1 MTLRLKG
8 EMRVGVAQATVAT
21 LQDMI
26 RNGRMKVG
34 APMPPERE
42 LAGEL
47 SVSRASLRQALSI
60 LATMGLI
67 SIQPGRGTFVCEP
80 GQGGAG
86 GPPMASWHS
95 TTGYS
100 PAEVYQFRY
109 IAESHA
115 TQLAAMRHTP
125 AKLQQIQE
133 NLEGFRRATREADIA
148 NYMRIDFEF
157 HDLIIAL
164 SGNRILSDMH
174 RSFAKVILA
183 SQHLP
188 LTQRATLWD
197 AVVEHERIVEA
208 LAMSDPEGAGYYM
221 RQHISRSGSRAGVS
235 IPELR

>member
-1 MTLRLKG
+1 MTIDVKPAT
-8 EMRVGVAQATVAT
+8 RVGVAQATVAT
-21 LQDMI
+21 LQNMI
-26 RNGRMKVG
+26 QNGQMKAG

-42 LAGEL
+42 LASEL
-47 SVSRASLRQALSI
+47 RVSRASLRQALSI

-80 GQGGAG
+80 RQSGAA
-86 GPPMASWHS
+86 GPPMPSWHS

-133 NLEGFRRATREADIA
+133 NLEGFRRATREPDIA
-148 NYMRIDFEF
+148 SYMRIDFEF
-157 HDLIIAL
+157 HDLIIML

-188 LTQRATLWD
+188 LTRRAILWD

-208 LAMSDPEGAGYYM
+208 LTMSDPEGAGYYM
-221 RQHISRSGSRAGVS
+221 RQHVSRSASRAGIS
-235 IPELR
+235 IPELT

>member
-1 MTLRLKG
+1 MTIPIKR
-8 EMRVGVAQATVAT
+8 EMRVGVAQATVAA

-26 RNGRMKVG
+26 RNGQMKVG

-47 SVSRASLRQALSI
+47 NVSRASLRQALSI
-60 LATMGLI
+60 LATLGLI
-67 SIQPGRGTFVCEP
+67 SIQPGRGTFVREAH
-80 GQGGAG
+80 QGNAAG
-86 GPPMASWHS
+86 LSMASWHS
-95 TTGYS
+95 TTNYS

-125 AKLQQIQE
+125 AKLRQIQE
-133 NLEGFRRATREADIA
+133 NLEGFRRATRDADIA

-183 SQHLP
+183 SQHL
-188 LTQRATLWD
+188 TRRAILWD

-208 LAMSDPEGAGYYM
+208 LTMSDPEGAGYYM
-221 RQHISRSGSRAGVS
+221 RQHISRSGSRAGIS
-235 IPELR
+235 IPELI

>member
-1 MTLRLKG
+1 
-8 EMRVGVAQATVAT
+8 VGVAQATVAT

-26 RNGRMKVG
+26 RNGKMKVG

-42 LAGEL
+42 LASEL
-47 SVSRASLRQALSI
+47 NVSRASLRQALSI

-67 SIQPGRGTFVCEP
+67 SIRPGRGTFVREP
-80 GQGGAG
+80 HHGHAV
-86 GPPMASWHS
+86 GPSMASWHF
-95 TTGYS
+95 TTRYS

-125 AKLQQIQE
+125 AKLQEIQE

-188 LTQRATLWD
+188 LTRRVTLWD

-208 LAMSDPEGAGYYM
+208 LTMNDPEGAGYYM
-221 RQHISRSGSRAGVS
+221 RQHISRSGSRAGIS
-235 IPELR
+235 IPELT